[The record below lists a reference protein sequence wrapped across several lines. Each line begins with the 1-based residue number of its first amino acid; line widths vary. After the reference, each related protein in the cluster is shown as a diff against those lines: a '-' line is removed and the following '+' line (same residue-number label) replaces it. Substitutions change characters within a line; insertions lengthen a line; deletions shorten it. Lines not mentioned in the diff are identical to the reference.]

1 MLLDAHLE
9 YNQLL
14 GDDERDRDDDWFDDA
29 DTQVCS
35 FKIKRHCWLREAAQ
49 RARSSKCS
57 SRRSRSVSDKG
68 SMKNSPDSRS
78 SRAPR
83 ETRSSK

>member
-1 MLLDAHLE
+1 MMLLDAHLE

-49 RARSSKCS
+49 RARPSK
-57 SRRSRSVSDKG
+57 
-68 SMKNSPDSRS
+68 
-78 SRAPR
+78 
-83 ETRSSK
+83 